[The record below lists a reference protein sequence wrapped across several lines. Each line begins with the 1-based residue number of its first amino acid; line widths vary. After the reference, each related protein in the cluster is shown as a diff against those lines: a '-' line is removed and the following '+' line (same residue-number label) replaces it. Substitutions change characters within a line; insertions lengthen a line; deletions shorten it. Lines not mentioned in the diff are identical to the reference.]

1 MNENEMNVAAIFGSN
16 VQRYRKSKELTQEHL
31 ATKLEISQK
40 HLSDIENGTKFASSH
55 LIEKLSE
62 VLAVSPSM
70 LFGGSDALEISNKV
84 AELMFANLYPK
95 LQILFNDMNEIKMML
110 QNMNITVNFNDNKI
124 KGF

>member
-1 MNENEMNVAAIFGSN
+1 M
-16 VQRYRKSKELTQEHL
+16 
-31 ATKLEISQK
+31 
-40 HLSDIENGTKFASSH
+40 SDIENGTKVASSH

-110 QNMNITVNFNDNKI
+110 KNMNITVNFNDNKI

>member
-1 MNENEMNVAAIFGSN
+1 MNVAAIFGSN

-95 LQILFNDMNEIKMML
+95 LKELFNDMNEIKMML
-110 QNMNITVNFNDNKI
+110 KNMNITVNFNDNKI
-124 KGF
+124 NGF